1 MDERE
6 YISRLVKV
14 KDKLRAVPLFE
25 HFTDEQLQEL
35 EKIVFSQKFQPGF
48 ILFREGDSGQT
59 FYIIA
64 SGSAK
69 IYTEKDGQEKIITI
83 CGTGD
88 SFGEL
93 ALLDGEKRSA
103 SVQILEPSILL
114 SISHNDFFDFLE
126 GDFSFTRQILK
137 QLSSRIRKA
146 NSQITDMVFLDVE
159 TRVLKVLADLAIKHG
174 MRENN
179 LIRIDIKIG
188 LHEIGK
194 LVGISQHVVNGVLA
208 YLNRKGIITFENR
221 YIYMDASKLVKK

>member
-1 MDERE
+1 MDKKTD
-6 YISRLVKV
+6 ILGIFKV
-14 KDKLRAVPLFE
+14 KDKLRSVPLFE
-25 HFTDEQLQEL
+25 HLTDEQLQEL

-48 ILFREGDSGQT
+48 ILFREGDNGKT

-83 CGTGD
+83 FRAGD

-93 ALLDGEKRSA
+93 ALLDGENRSA
-103 SVQILEPSILL
+103 SVQILEPSVLL
-114 SISHNDFFDFLE
+114 SISHNDFFRFLE
-126 GDFSFTRQILK
+126 GNFSFTRQILK

-146 NSQITDMVFLDVE
+146 NKEITDMVFLDVE
-159 TRVLKVLADLAIKHG
+159 TRVLKVLADLAMKHG
-174 MRENN
+174 IRENN
-179 LIRIDIKIG
+179 MIRIDIKIG

-194 LVGISQHVVNGVLA
+194 LVGISQQVVNGVLT
-208 YLNRKGIITFENR
+208 YLHRNEIITFENH